1 VEDMNRKALDQT
13 RIINHLKLEK
23 DAIEEELRLLKK
35 RQNDHIRVSTE
46 WEEKAASL
54 ERAI

>member
-1 VEDMNRKALDQT
+1 MNRKALDQT